1 MLRFDPSGDV
11 QQKVR
16 RFRPEIPIHPKA
28 SEIHGITDADVAN
41 EEPFKRRAKS
51 LYGLLESC
59 DLAGFN
65 IRRFDLPI
73 LVAEFRRAGIEFEL
87 AGRRVIDALQIFHKE
102 EPRTLEAAARKY
114 LGHGHHDA
122 HAALGDVR
130 ITASVLFAQLEH
142 YPHLPRDLDELNAYC
157 DEINPVSNSFSDWF
171 LDQEESLVFRKRK
184 HEGTLLKSV
193 AAEDPSYLKW
203 LLRGLELDDAA
214 RNAVKRALEVIN

>member
-1 MLRFDPSGDV
+1 M
-11 QQKVR
+11 
-16 RFRPEIPIHPKA
+16 
-28 SEIHGITDADVAN
+28 
-41 EEPFKRRAKS
+41 
-51 LYGLLESC
+51 YGLLESC

-73 LVAEFRRAGIEFEL
+73 LVAEVRRAGIEFEL

-171 LDQEESLVFRKRK
+171 LDQGESLVFRKRK